1 MLATNWAVAVR
12 DEHVVMLGLHN
23 RKISMRNVATL
34 ELELEAEVHASLS
47 AIEPDLVI
55 HTAGATSVEWCE
67 SFPEEARRINVNL
80 TTNVACAC
88 SALKIPMVLISTDHL
103 FVGDHAFVNES
114 CPPAPQNVY
123 GRTKAEAELRTLE
136 NHSSALVVRTN
147 FFGWGPSYRQSFSD
161 WIIYQARARK
171 AVRLFEDVY
180 FTPILIQT
188 LAMAVQDL
196 VNKQTKGIL
205 NIVGDERISKYSFG
219 VAVANLFDLD
229 PAFIQSSRILDQS
242 RLVLRP
248 KDTSLSNLRACTLL
262 HRSFGSVSS
271 QLRTLKEQG
280 QNWLARD
287 LVVL

>member
-1 MLATNWAVAVR
+1 MKILITGGSGLLATNWAVAVR

-114 CPPAPQNVY
+114 CPPAPKMCMVVPRLKLNCAPS
-123 GRTKAEAELRTLE
+123 RTTVLHWLYAQIFSAGVRVTDSHLVTGSYIRHGPAKQLDYSRTYILR
-136 NHSSALVVRTN
+136 R
-147 FFGWGPSYRQSFSD
+147 Y
-161 WIIYQARARK
+161 
-171 AVRLFEDVY
+171 
-180 FTPILIQT
+180 
-188 LAMAVQDL
+188 
-196 VNKQTKGIL
+196 
-205 NIVGDERISKYSFG
+205 
-219 VAVANLFDLD
+219 
-229 PAFIQSSRILDQS
+229 
-242 RLVLRP
+242 
-248 KDTSLSNLRACTLL
+248 
-262 HRSFGSVSS
+262 
-271 QLRTLKEQG
+271 
-280 QNWLARD
+280 
-287 LVVL
+287 